1 MSHEDNAQETVRE
14 ASDHAECAADEIDA
28 IAWGCDISYRAH
40 ALRHLA
46 LAIEKIS
53 IAMSLLLDEDH
64 EE

>member
-1 MSHEDNAQETVRE
+1 MSHEDNAQETTQE
-14 ASDHAECAADEIDA
+14 AGDHINCAAREIDA
-28 IAWGCDISYRAH
+28 IAWGGGIAYRAH
-40 ALRHLA
+40 ALRHLT